1 MLISDYTNYNNKSLL
16 EAESRIKERWR
27 KNKINC
33 RFKKKDKIL
42 IFGTLNYSKAI
53 LDLGSNS
60 IFAVDNCQK
69 PWFYEKQKYS
79 KINYKKINLN
89 TKLNYKKKSF
99 DFIFCNGILTHLKN
113 WENVLNNFY
122 QLLKPKGML
131 WINCFDDS
139 KYRRMPINLNK
150 KINNKDRIMVRDPL
164 LLSGWDVGKIKF
176 IQDSFFWKDRII
188 FNKIKLEK
196 KIKKIGFHK
205 YIFCKRGYKDDL
217 NEAIYKDN
225 MLKKIYGS
233 GDLRYMIYK
242 L

>member
-1 MLISDYTNYNNKSLL
+1 MLIADYTNYNNNSLL
-16 EAESRIKERWR
+16 EAELRIKERWK
-27 KNKINC
+27 KNKINL
-33 RFKKKDKIL
+33 RFNKKDKIL

-53 LDLGSNS
+53 LDLGSSS
-60 IFAVDNCQK
+60 IYAVDNCEK
-69 PWFYEKQKYS
+69 PWFYKTKKYS
-79 KINYKKINLN
+79 KINYKKTNLN
-89 TKLNYKKKSF
+89 AKLNYKKESF

-113 WENVLNNFY
+113 WEIVLNSFY

-139 KYRRMPINLNK
+139 KYRKMPINLNK
-150 KINNKDRIMVRDPL
+150 KINDKDRIMVKDLL

-176 IQDSFFWKDRII
+176 IQESFFWKDRII
-188 FNKIKLEK
+188 FNKKRLEK
-196 KIKKIGFHK
+196 KITDIGFHK

-217 NEAIYKDN
+217 NEKIYKN
-225 MLKKIYGS
+225 NKLKKFYGS